1 MIVGFCLSKGNFI
14 SLLEF
19 IELIFST
26 KPFLSKASI
35 SAILRI
41 DHVTT
46 QFIMIPTSC
55 FSFICW
61 LHSIWYQDFWC
72 ENICLLFMAEKVA
85 GSICDRITSRS
96 KTLFICFKYVKRVA
110 NFTLLL
116 FFPDYSNLLL
126 AWMEIS
132 FILSLEGLKSH
143 GFDFNITSLSSSPVQ
158 SHQCSNLSYNDFPC
172 WRETLKS
179 FHIFLT

>member
-1 MIVGFCLSKGNFI
+1 MI

-26 KPFLSKASI
+26 KPFISKASI
-35 SAILRI
+35 STILRI
-41 DHVTT
+41 NHVKT
-46 QFIMIPTSC
+46 QFIMTPTSC
-55 FSFICW
+55 FSFIRW
-61 LHSIWYQDFWC
+61 LHSIWYQAFWC
-72 ENICLLFMAEKVA
+72 ENICLLFMAQKVA

-110 NFTLLL
+110 NFPLLL

-126 AWMEIS
+126 AWMAIS

-143 GFDFNITSLSSSPVQ
+143 GFDFNITSSSSSPVQ